1 MLMSATGLSDSVV
14 IAAGWPRRGPQAQA
28 PAVPD
33 SCGPHRFVASV
44 ILLLGTIRCDFG
56 YGSGCFLRCDFG
68 DRPRSFR
75 RDLRDRSRHFIRCY
89 FRSWFPIRIGRDF
102 RLYLALY
109 FRRNLRPYLA
119 LDLRSDLP
127 PYLALYLRSD
137 LRPYLALDL
146 RGNLR
151 LNFRLTDLVC
161 VFHRYSPKVMARGA

>member
-1 MLMSATGLSDSVV
+1 MLMSAIGLSDSVV

-28 PAVPD
+28 PGVPD
-33 SCGPHRFVASV
+33 SRGPHRFVASV

-68 DRPRSFR
+68 DRPSSFR
-75 RDLRDRSRHFIRCY
+75 CDLRDRSRHFIRCY

-119 LDLRSDLP
+119 LDLW
-127 PYLALYLRSD
+127 SD

-146 RGNLR
+146 RGDLR

-161 VFHRYSPKVMARGA
+161 VFHRYSPKVMAPGALQNTPSAFFPA

>member
-68 DRPRSFR
+68 DRPSSFR
-75 RDLRDRSRHFIRCY
+75 CDLRDR
-89 FRSWFPIRIGRDF
+89 FPIRIGRDF

-119 LDLRSDLP
+119 LD
-127 PYLALYLRSD
+127 LRSD